1 MIAVL
6 AVLALGSSVEA
17 RSAPKA
23 KNALVG
29 INPPLKD
36 VSSDKG
42 FFGPPFPADYPDD
55 KRPVVQKS
63 ILDKLKG
70 PNQPYPA
77 LQGRAEFDADYVK
90 DENSDTGA
98 WKAQFEY
105 DTLRRKLLKEQADER
120 AAQGRADKEGSDVDG
135 ASRRASDADKNAA
148 DAERDADGARK
159 GEDDAG
165 ADEPDVGPPSQE

>member
-1 MIAVL
+1 MALLLVALTVSSL
-6 AVLALGSSVEA
+6 AHVYGAALKDPA
-17 RSAPKA
+17 RNRAA
-23 KNALVG
+23 AALVKVD
-29 INPPLKD
+29 PPLKD
-36 VSSDKG
+36 VASDKK

-77 LQGRAEFDADYVK
+77 LQGKAEFDADYVK

-105 DTLRRKLLKEQADER
+105 DTLRRKLLKEEADER
-120 AAQGRADKEGSDVDG
+120 ASQSRADSEGKEY
-135 ASRRASDADKNAA
+135 
-148 DAERDADGARK
+148 
-159 GEDDAG
+159 DD
-165 ADEPDVGPPSQE
+165 